1 MKSMGYHATLRHGNS
16 AWGATGFRRD
26 GSTTVPG
33 RAPVCAGR
41 VAGGPQAAVDRA
53 RVGRARWGVA
63 PRRARPRLPDRPVD
77 LAPGRGGDRAS
88 DGRPLPPRPRVVPV
102 TAVELVPAAPGA

>member
-26 GSTTVPG
+26 GSTTVPS
-33 RAPVCAGR
+33 RAPVRAGR
-41 VAGGPQAAVDRA
+41 VAGGGGSRVGRDADDRLSLVCGLEGGRPAGAEGGRAGGPQAAVDRA

-63 PRRARPRLPDRPVD
+63 PRRTRPRLPDRPV
-77 LAPGRGGDRAS
+77 
-88 DGRPLPPRPRVVPV
+88 
-102 TAVELVPAAPGA
+102 